1 MQLAVYIGVA
11 FTLKIYYRI
20 YRKKIAK
27 RDLQSTIL
35 YDKILDVV
43 TQGDGPLLLKYCERD
58 L

>member
-43 TQGDGPLLLKYCERD
+43 TQGDGPLLQIGRAHV
-58 L
+58 